1 MGSHESGEGENHLPQ
16 PTVHASFD
24 TARDT
29 IGFLGC
35 KCALPAHHQ
44 LFVHQYPQIL
54 HSAALSPLTAQP
66 VFMFGIALAQMQ
78 DLVFGLV
85 ELSGICKDSAL
96 RPAQVSLDGSP
107 SLQRADC
114 TTQLS
119 VLCKLADSAFSATS
133 LM

>member
-1 MGSHESGEGENHLPQ
+1 
-16 PTVHASFD
+16 
-24 TARDT
+24 
-29 IGFLGC
+29 
-35 KCALPAHHQ
+35 
-44 LFVHQYPQIL
+44 
-54 HSAALSPLTAQP
+54 
-66 VFMFGIALAQMQ
+66 MFGIALAQMQ

-119 VLCKLADSAFSATS
+119 VLCKPADTLVLWLECSQVKADNVVKYFRLLCVSCSQANQSSFSSVLCIYTT
-133 LM
+133 